1 MTYRP
6 YNIIIQQAQTS
17 GTSSVSY
24 TLENITGQPIPALVP
39 VSTSSTGGMKRINV
53 SNETDALSAIG
64 VTLTPALN
72 ATDGTVVGLG
82 RIPDVGNIFPLNSTI
97 WVSKTGDLTD
107 VVPETDVAGFEAL
120 DFVIKVGKIVKNQTD
135 PTKRDLL
142 VKIQLIGQLA

>member
-17 GTSSVSY
+17 GTSAVSY

-64 VTLTPALN
+64 VTLSSTLN
-72 ATDGTVVGLG
+72 AADGTVIGLG
-82 RIPDVGNIFPLNSTI
+82 RIPDIGNVFPLNSTI

-107 VVPETDVAGFEAL
+107 VVPETDVDGFQAF
-120 DFVIKVGKIVKNQTD
+120 DFVIRVGKVVKNQTD